1 MDGKPAGDW
10 PLIIDAFNRSL
21 FYDDEGNIIS
31 IIPFYADEENG
42 YIVLKNGQYDL
53 PYTTKLNQ
61 EQSSQF
67 WQSLGEQAAPIL
79 LGISEVIGGG
89 VLWLGSSALGAG
101 GLALSIPFGGTV
113 TIPAAV
119 ASAGFATSGTLIAGH
134 TITVTD
140 AISKIAAA
148 NANLQISFAKK
159 FDEWKKDRP
168 TDTSKPLEVNNMS
181 EFFETEFGQ
190 KLKKVLQKT
199 SKRYDGQSVY
209 KVTED
214 VGDILKK
221 GDQIYLDGLHKNHLE
236 VFTKNGKLRTV
247 LNLDGNVN
255 WSKLKQA
262 LKQGRN
268 LK

>member
-1 MDGKPAGDW
+1 M
-10 PLIIDAFNRSL
+10 
-21 FYDDEGNIIS
+21 
-31 IIPFYADEENG
+31 
-42 YIVLKNGQYDL
+42 
-53 PYTTKLNQ
+53 
-61 EQSSQF
+61 
-67 WQSLGEQAAPIL
+67 
-79 LGISEVIGGG
+79 
-89 VLWLGSSALGAG
+89 
-101 GLALSIPFGGTV
+101 
-113 TIPAAV
+113 
-119 ASAGFATSGTLIAGH
+119 
-134 TITVTD
+134 
-140 AISKIAAA
+140 
-148 NANLQISFAKK
+148 
-159 FDEWKKDRP
+159 
-168 TDTSKPLEVNNMS
+168 
-181 EFFETEFGQ
+181 
-190 KLKKVLQKT
+190 KKVLQKT

>member
-10 PLIIDAFNRSL
+10 PLIIDAYNRSL
-21 FYDDEGNIIS
+21 LYDDDGNIIS
-31 IIPFYADEENG
+31 VIPFNAGAGDG
-42 YIVLKNGQYDL
+42 YIVLRNGEYDA
-53 PYTTKLNQ
+53 PYTAQLNQ
-61 EQSSQF
+61 EQNSQF
-67 WQSLGEQAAPIL
+67 WQTFGDQAAQLL

-89 VLWLGSSALGAG
+89 VLWLGSSAVGAG
-101 GLALSIPFGGTV
+101 GLALALPTGGTV
-113 TIPAAV
+113 TIPAAAV
-119 ASAGFATSGTLIAGH
+119 ASAGYATSGTLIAGG

-140 AISKIAAA
+140 AISQIAAA

-159 FDEWKKDRP
+159 YDEWKASRP

-199 SKRYDGQSVY
+199 SGRYKGQKIY

-221 GDQIYLDGLHKNHLE
+221 GDQLYLDSLHKNHL
-236 VFTKNGKLRTV
+236 
-247 LNLDGNVN
+247 
-255 WSKLKQA
+255 
-262 LKQGRN
+262 
-268 LK
+268 